1 MPLFSVIE
9 TERISTQPNI
19 LVISPLLRSFAR
31 APEFVARRA
40 LRLLELLDLPPEAC
54 SRRCNSFAM
63 AVDGTLYERLG
74 VARDAAHADVRK
86 AYRQASLRH
95 HPDKGGNREDFQ
107 AIAEAYTIL
116 SDPEKRRAYDVTGD
130 VALVEM
136 ELDLDAMSMPHRAR
150 TLDWQTPGRPATHTL
165 APRLGQWRRSSTRA
179 AGSSRW

>member
-1 MPLFSVIE
+1 
-9 TERISTQPNI
+9 
-19 LVISPLLRSFAR
+19 
-31 APEFVARRA
+31 
-40 LRLLELLDLPPEAC
+40 
-54 SRRCNSFAM
+54 M
-63 AVDGTLYERLG
+63 AVAGTLYERLG

-136 ELDLDAMSMPHRAR
+136 ELDLDAMSLPHRAG
-150 TLDWQTPGRPATHTL
+150 TPDWQTPDRPATHTL